1 MDYEAMW
8 TRMRNEMKYLQDKDV
23 GILAL
28 VSLGYMDFIEEI
40 ERIKESEKNDNDNDS
55 KEGA

>member
-1 MDYEAMW
+1 MDYEKMW
-8 TRMRNEMKYLQDKDV
+8 TRMRNEMEDLQHKDV

-40 ERIKESEKNDNDNDS
+40 ERTKERNDNDNKGS
-55 KEGA
+55 